1 MSLTRITNVIGKA
14 AYRIWNPLAI
24 RYGVMLFLVV
34 LGCCVQLDYRR
45 PGMATAWF
53 SWLGTGLS
61 ILSFLLLVNSFY
73 GRRTAGDKFHQM
85 VRWID
90 RGAMLTMGIFVA
102 YSAVLYVN
110 GRFDE
115 SPPIEQRAEIVSIAK
130 TNLPGGLFGQASVAK
145 IRSAD
150 TSEGTHAIIL
160 AGQEPS
166 LLWPSEPVLVKLRA
180 GLLGFPWVTR
190 IERDDEQYW
199 RGVLAQ
205 LPDAA
210 EAWKKLTWFYL
221 NHHRPKD
228 AAQAA
233 QRYFELRP
241 DDGEYACAIAGTL
254 AVHGL
259 HKEARALLEPF
270 ITRNADYWTYDVM
283 AAIFHK
289 LGDDVQSEQLFRAAI
304 ALDPENAQAYFELGY
319 AYKDMGRYEDAIAM
333 FTKALQYRP
342 VFPEM
347 NEQIQL
353 LQGKV
358 VARSPS

>member
-115 SPPIEQRAEIVSIAK
+115 SPPI
-130 TNLPGGLFGQASVAK
+130 
-145 IRSAD
+145 
-150 TSEGTHAIIL
+150 
-160 AGQEPS
+160 
-166 LLWPSEPVLVKLRA
+166 
-180 GLLGFPWVTR
+180 
-190 IERDDEQYW
+190 
-199 RGVLAQ
+199 
-205 LPDAA
+205 
-210 EAWKKLTWFYL
+210 
-221 NHHRPKD
+221 
-228 AAQAA
+228 
-233 QRYFELRP
+233 
-241 DDGEYACAIAGTL
+241 
-254 AVHGL
+254 
-259 HKEARALLEPF
+259 
-270 ITRNADYWTYDVM
+270 
-283 AAIFHK
+283 
-289 LGDDVQSEQLFRAAI
+289 
-304 ALDPENAQAYFELGY
+304 
-319 AYKDMGRYEDAIAM
+319 
-333 FTKALQYRP
+333 
-342 VFPEM
+342 
-347 NEQIQL
+347 
-353 LQGKV
+353 
-358 VARSPS
+358 